1 MGTIIKAKCQCGYES
16 KEMFFGAGMEDF
28 EKVSYVPSL
37 KNGSSKIEMINHKRK
52 DHFPEYSFYTDS
64 LLSGKPTNSYN
75 IDHFDL
81 KLQQENNYCPVCENF
96 NLQFLSL
103 GCFD

>member
-1 MGTIIKAKCQCGYES
+1 MGTIIKAKYQCGYES
-16 KEMFFGAGMEDF
+16 KEMFFGAGMADF
-28 EKVSYVPSL
+28 EKVSNVPSL

-64 LLSGKPTNSYN
+64 LLSGKPNNSYT

-81 KLQQENNYCPVCENF
+81 KLHSEYNLCPKCKYYTLTF
-96 NLQFLSL
+96 ISC